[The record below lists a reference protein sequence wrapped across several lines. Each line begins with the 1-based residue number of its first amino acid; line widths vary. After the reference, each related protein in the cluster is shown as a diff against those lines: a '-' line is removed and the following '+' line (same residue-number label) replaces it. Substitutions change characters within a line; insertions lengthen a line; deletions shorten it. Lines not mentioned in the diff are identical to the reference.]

1 MASAESLEK
10 KAKRDLHKE
19 FHELMVLKRLIGKA
33 MQSDNKKKAIKRIE
47 RKLLREEVIEKHFDD
62 SFVKLE
68 QALIELKGSNT
79 QHYQRLMDLVQKAEI
94 FRKNLLA
101 ILSDG
106 GDLDKQ
112 IQALKQAPSDVQF
125 KKIEAELLETIKMD
139 EGLTVLLNQIIDETK
154 ELTKDIPD
162 QEVNKKLLDTFL
174 DYYDTM
180 GRMKITLDD
189 DSIAVIRKAMD
200 GYRAGAASEE
210 DIAAA
215 NKIMG
220 NAIRSVKRQQGREVM
235 MGKAVNDEGGMH
247 SSVLKRVVI
256 VLDDKADIIYMKT
269 GKDNHMN
276 LATPKYWSSPNRH
289 SFWFEYS
296 GGNLIL
302 HPAASEDRDRLGR
315 WMDLFKSTGLKGLI
329 KKNLRYFS

>member
-19 FHELMVLKRLIGKA
+19 FHELMILKRLIGKA
-33 MQSDNKKKAIKRIE
+33 MQSDNKKKAIKRVE

-235 MGKAVNDEGGMH
+235 MGKAVNDEGGM
-247 SSVLKRVVI
+247 
-256 VLDDKADIIYMKT
+256 
-269 GKDNHMN
+269 
-276 LATPKYWSSPNRH
+276 
-289 SFWFEYS
+289 
-296 GGNLIL
+296 
-302 HPAASEDRDRLGR
+302 
-315 WMDLFKSTGLKGLI
+315 
-329 KKNLRYFS
+329 